1 VGSFWLEEEEGPP
14 LPATRLRGDP
24 EVVVVGGGVTGCSC
38 ALTLAQA
45 GVRVRLLE
53 ARAIASGAS
62 GRNGGFALR
71 GGAMPYDAARRE
83 LGAALARHY
92 WKLTEQALARLA
104 SLAGDAFVHT
114 ASMRLAADE
123 DEREAL
129 RAEYDALVEDGFA
142 AEWLDELPPPLHG
155 RFHGA
160 VVHPTDGSLRPARWV
175 RRLAA
180 LAADAGAE
188 LREHERAESLEAF
201 GDVQVVVATDGYTGG
216 LVPFLDERVRPTRGQ
231 VLVTE
236 PLDCMLYARPHYA
249 RYGFD
254 YWQQLPD
261 GRLVI
266 GGRRDASLE
275 TEWTAVEEATP
286 VIQERIEQLVAE
298 LVGGQP
304 RVTHRWA
311 GIWGTSPDGRPLV
324 GRLPGEDRV
333 WAAAGYSGH
342 GNVLGFLAGD
352 LVARAILGGAPPEPG
367 LFDPARLA

>member
-1 VGSFWLEEEEGPP
+1 MGSFWLEEEAPA
-14 LPATRLRGDP
+14 LPAMRLGAEP

-83 LGAALARHY
+83 LGAGLARHY
-92 WKLTEQALARLA
+92 WELTERALARLA
-104 SLAGDAFVHT
+104 SLAGDAFVGT
-114 ASMRLAADE
+114 GSLRLAADE
-123 DEREAL
+123 YERDEL
-129 RAEYDALVEDGFA
+129 RAEYEALVQDGFA
-142 AEWLDELPPPLHG
+142 AEWLDDPPAPLDG
-155 RFHGA
+155 LFQGG
-160 VVHPTDGSLRPARWV
+160 VVHPTDGSLQPARWV

-180 LAADAGAE
+180 LAAEAGAE
-188 LREHERAESLEAF
+188 VREHERADSLEAL
-201 GDVQVVVATDGYTGG
+201 GDAQVVVATDGYTGG
-216 LVPFLDERVRPTRGQ
+216 LVPFLDERVRATRGQ
-231 VLVTE
+231 MLATG
-236 PLDCMLYARPHYA
+236 PLARMLYPRPHYS
-249 RYGFD
+249 RHGFD

-266 GGRRDASLE
+266 GGRRDGSLD
-275 TEWTAVEEATP
+275 TEWTAVEATTP
-286 VIQERIEQLVAE
+286 VIQDRIEQLAAQ
-298 LVGGQP
+298 LVGRP
-304 RVTHRWA
+304 PDVTHRWA

-324 GRLPGEDRV
+324 GRVPGEDRV

-342 GNVLGFLAGD
+342 GNVIGFLAGD
-352 LVARAILGGAPPEPG
+352 LVARAILGGAPQEPA

>member
-1 VGSFWLEEEEGPP
+1 VGSFWLEEEAPA
-14 LPATRLRGDP
+14 LPATRLPGEP

-71 GGAMPYDAARRE
+71 GGAMPYDAARSE
-83 LGAALARHY
+83 LGDALARHY
-92 WKLTEQALARLA
+92 WDLTEQALARLA

-114 ASMRLAADE
+114 GSLRLAADE
-123 DEREAL
+123 REREAL
-129 RAEYDALVEDGFA
+129 RAEYEALVDDGFA
-142 AEWLDELPPPLHG
+142 AEWLEQLPSPLDG
-155 RFHGA
+155 LFHGA

-188 LREHERAESLEAF
+188 LREHERAGSLDSLGEA
-201 GDVQVVVATDGYTGG
+201 QVVVATDGYTGG
-216 LVPFLDERVRPTRGQ
+216 LVPFLDERVRATRGQ

-236 PLDCMLYARPHYA
+236 PLERMLYPRPHYS

-261 GRLVI
+261 RRLVI
-266 GGRRDASLE
+266 GGQRDAAME
-275 TEWTAVEEATP
+275 TEWTAVEETTP
-286 VIQERIEQLVAE
+286 LVQERVDGLVEQLVGAR
-298 LVGGQP
+298 P
-304 RVTHRWA
+304 AVTHRWA
-311 GIWGTSPDGRPLV
+311 GIWGTSPDARPLV
-324 GRLPGEDRV
+324 GRVPGEERV
-333 WAAAGYSGH
+333 WVAAGYSGH
-342 GNVLGFLAGD
+342 GNVIGFLAGD
-352 LVARAILGGAPPEPG
+352 LVARAILGEGPPEPA
-367 LFDPARLA
+367 LFDPARLV